1 MIPRRSAAVILLYV
15 SNSAGAVTDEQEAL
29 VLGAYWLAGRVVHD
43 VAAGVP
49 RSVDRQDLHSVAL
62 LGLVNAAR
70 VYDPMLGVPFEAFAR
85 SRMRWAVLDELR
97 AQDPLSRAD
106 RRRASAVHA
115 AADAPQDR
123 RTVTVVRCP
132 TDTRRPG
139 PDGASGFG
147 DVADPSAI
155 SPETHAIERDLV
167 ESVRDA
173 LVSLTPRYRNVVVA
187 YFIDGRDMR
196 SIADDLGVSPSRVS
210 QLCTE
215 GVRRLRVVLRA
226 GNQDESL
233 AIRIAA

>member
-1 MIPRRSAAVILLYV
+1 VR
-15 SNSAGAVTDEQEAL
+15 NSAGASVVEQEAL

-43 VAAGVP
+43 VAAGAP

-70 VYDPMLGVPFEAFAR
+70 VYDPTLGVPFEAFAR

-123 RTVTVVRCP
+123 RTVTGSRCP
-132 TDTRRPG
+132 TDARRPG
-139 PDGASGFG
+139 PDGASAFG
-147 DVADPSAI
+147 EAADPSAI

-167 ESVRDA
+167 ESVRGA
-173 LVSLTPRYRNVVVA
+173 LVLLPPRCRKAVVA
-187 YFIDGRDMR
+187 HFIDGRDMR
-196 SIADDLGVSPSRVS
+196 SIADELGVSPSRVS

-215 GVRRLRVVLRA
+215 GVRRLRGVLRA

-233 AIRIAA
+233 AMRIAV